1 MYIYLENSFFI
12 PLSEIIS
19 IVDLKEFKKSEKGI
33 SFLEFN
39 KAKLI
44 DISKDGKNS
53 LVITDKYLYISS
65 YMPRSLNSRGNEFE
79 NLKKIGR
86 ENLSK
91 YTTEVSDE

>member
-19 IVDLKEFKKSEKGI
+19 IVDFKEFKNSEDGV
-33 SFLEFN
+33 SFLELN
-39 KAKLI
+39 KTRLI
-44 DISKDGKNS
+44 DISKDEKNT

-65 YMPRSLNSRGNEFE
+65 YMPRSLYSRGKEFE

>member
-1 MYIYLENSFFI
+1 MYVYLENSFFV

-19 IVDLKEFKKSEKGI
+19 IVNLREFRKSGDGK
-33 SFLEFN
+33 SFLELN
-39 KAKLI
+39 KGKII
-44 DISKDGKNS
+44 DISKDEKNT

-65 YMPRSLNSRGNEFE
+65 YMPRSLYSRGNEFE

-91 YTTEVSDE
+91 YMTEVSDE

>member
-1 MYIYLENSFFI
+1 MYIYLENSFFV

-19 IVDLKEFKKSEKGI
+19 VVDLREFRKSDDGKN
-33 SFLEFN
+33 FLELN
-39 KAKLI
+39 KGKII
-44 DISKDGKNS
+44 DISKDEKNT

-65 YMPRSLNSRGNEFE
+65 YMPRSLYSRGNEFE

-91 YTTEVSDE
+91 YMTEVSDE